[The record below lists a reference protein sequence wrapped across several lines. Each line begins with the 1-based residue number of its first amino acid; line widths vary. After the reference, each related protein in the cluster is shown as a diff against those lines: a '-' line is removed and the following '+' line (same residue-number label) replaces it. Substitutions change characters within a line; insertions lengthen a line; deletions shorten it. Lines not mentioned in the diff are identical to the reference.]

1 MKRKTK
7 LFSFTIIFGIIAI
20 GSIICNIF
28 WIEFA
33 RPLVRSNPILDLLSR
48 NGFSFIIDNELQSQE
63 AGSYFLHY
71 NLWAYCIHFV
81 SCLIVGS
88 LIDVVK
94 NKLFFGKV
102 SELN

>member
-1 MKRKTK
+1 MKRKMK
-7 LFSFTIIFGIIAI
+7 LFSITIVFGIIAI
-20 GSIICNIF
+20 VSIVCNIF
-28 WIEFA
+28 WIEYA
-33 RPLVRSNPILDLLSR
+33 HPLVIANPILDLLFR

-71 NLWAYCIHFV
+71 NRWAYCIHFV

-94 NKLFFGKV
+94 NKFLFGKV
-102 SELN
+102 LSV